1 MRCQEEGEDDPPLVP
16 RLGKPEGFQWSAS
29 LQGYPFQQTPL
40 ALTPTSPHPPP
51 TAFTTYI
58 PMASGSGLTAE
69 QQMHLE
75 QHMEVLNVNERGD
88 HGSMEG
94 SGVYQGGQHP
104 GGEAQAAAELVGGSI
119 HFLSPGGHILTYQDG
134 QMIHSGQIT
143 LGPLALQSHGHHH
156 FSLHTQS
163 PVQILGHTLGT
174 SLFSPPPSSSSPHG
188 IIVNFQTS
196 AGKVFG
202 EGPPGSPARTPV
214 GSGVRLCRYD
224 SPKHGHAHIG
234 GEVPVSVA
242 PSHPPAMSPVDSP
255 PLQQK
260 PVSKLSTS
268 GLSPVSGGSP
278 SGFPS
283 PQLPPRL
290 VQQQQQQQ
298 LKNTGTRYQNQR
310 HPVNRGVVSAAKPA
324 TVETSPTQFA
334 TGGVGSKKEPLLPM
348 PPSSL
353 KMKLGTNLTCGV
365 PLNVMEILKCPAEGS
380 PELKQ
385 AMQRLTDLGVLE
397 LKSTLRSGKR
407 GDSITIA
414 IFDSPE
420 SAAKALHQ

>member
-1 MRCQEEGEDDPPLVP
+1 
-16 RLGKPEGFQWSAS
+16 
-29 LQGYPFQQTPL
+29 
-40 ALTPTSPHPPP
+40 
-51 TAFTTYI
+51 
-58 PMASGSGLTAE
+58 
-69 QQMHLE
+69 
-75 QHMEVLNVNERGD
+75 MEALNVGDEGGD

-94 SGVYQGGQHP
+94 SGVYQGGQHQ
-104 GGEAQAAAELVGGSI
+104 GGEAQAGSGVGAGGQEAGIVVSQALGAGSFNGESGEGLWSPRNGVYQANPYAFISNAQGQMMSPTQVGGSI
-119 HFLSPGGHILTYQDG
+119 HFLSPGGHILTSQDG
-134 QMIHSGQIT
+134 QMIHSGQMLHFTVPGQQGQRPPTTPT

-156 FSLHTQS
+156 FSPHTQS

-174 SLFSPPPSSSSPHG
+174 SLFSPPPSSGSPHG
-188 IIVNFQTS
+188 IFVNSQTS

-202 EGPPGSPARTPV
+202 VGPPGSPARAPV
-214 GSGVRLCRYD
+214 GSGVRLRRYD

-268 GLSPVSGGSP
+268 GSSPVSGGSP

-310 HPVNRGVVSAAKPA
+310 HPANRGVVSAAKPA

-334 TGGVGSKKEPLLPM
+334 TGGVGSKKEPLLPT

-353 KMKLGTNLTCGV
+353 KMKLDTNLTCEFV
-365 PLNVMEILKCPAEGS
+365 VSMMSQFPQVCSHPLMCVFHSL
-380 PELKQ
+380 
-385 AMQRLTDLGVLE
+385 
-397 LKSTLRSGKR
+397 
-407 GDSITIA
+407 
-414 IFDSPE
+414 
-420 SAAKALHQ
+420 